1 MPYVKKGS
9 GCKIGVNAVFIYDI
23 TNNSVVGE
31 YLQKSLENWLLKWIN
46 IFYIKNNDISFAK
59 DFMIFMYIS

>member
-31 YLQKSLENWLLKWIN
+31 YLQKSLEN
-46 IFYIKNNDISFAK
+46 
-59 DFMIFMYIS
+59 